1 MKFLK
6 PDDRFNLVISGVLK
20 GFENA
25 NEGIN
30 LGKRYSE
37 HLLLMLL
44 LKSNYYLLRIEGIYI
59 DLGPSR
65 DSTCQ
70 LEVRSVFKR
79 IFLQQLNLK
88 YYIGQIVGISYV

>member
-1 MKFLK
+1 MNLSSLDVDVLLHLMKFLK

-44 LKSNYYLLRIEGIYI
+44 L
-59 DLGPSR
+59 
-65 DSTCQ
+65 
-70 LEVRSVFKR
+70 
-79 IFLQQLNLK
+79 
-88 YYIGQIVGISYV
+88 